1 MLSRAHLMKQN
12 YKQNRLRQHFEQA
25 KPPLTPGAVD
35 LLEKMLCLDPKRRI
49 TAIEAFGVRAP
60 KRRCHVL
67 LHRNSLSA
75 MLTLDLMQSVSV
87 KAGKSGSNTEADGAF
102 VQNSSQAIFFYIYVC
117 QSVSEQ
123 HPV

>member
-49 TAIEAFGVRAP
+49 TAIDAFGVRAP
-60 KRRCHVL
+60 KRLCPVL
-67 LHRNSLSA
+67 LCGSSLSA
-75 MLTLDLMQSVSV
+75 MLALDLMQSVSV
-87 KAGKSGSNTEADGAF
+87 KASKSGSKTGEDGAL
-102 VQNSSQAIFFYIYVC
+102 VHNSSQATLFHIHVC
-117 QSVSEQ
+117 QWVCQ
-123 HPV
+123 